1 MFLQVVEVLQAKVEG
16 EETTEVQENM
26 EVEDDYVGVE
36 DVVEVEDDDDD
47 IVFYG
52 FATSEIPLPMI
63 IKVSLLKEKGLVHIS
78 LSIRKGWPKWAL
90 FINFELQ
97 YSGHLYFMSNRLRI
111 TNLQKSAK
119 FLQTD

>member
-1 MFLQVVEVLQAKVEG
+1 MQVVEVLQAKVVKAVVKTEG

-63 IKVSLLKEKGLVHIS
+63 IKVSLLKEKGHNWCI
-78 LSIRKGWPKWAL
+78 
-90 FINFELQ
+90 
-97 YSGHLYFMSNRLRI
+97 
-111 TNLQKSAK
+111 
-119 FLQTD
+119 